1 MCKHLPS
8 LTRTSSSNYCI
19 MYSIL
24 VEKQTLFA
32 YIYVYV
38 RIATH
43 RQSYLLSTSYIFVMF
58 RSPSG
63 KEWTWKKT
71 GKKIENFS
79 NHMKN
84 ISVSGM
90 FRICATRRLSP
101 CFCLCFSFVCHMEMD
116 GFLYLH
122 HHNNISSRQS
132 YCEANSHRHT
142 LKKKTSNRNRKQ
154 GKVQKR
160 HKKYTNKN
168 VRQAKDVEEK

>member
-63 KEWTWKKT
+63 KGMNMKKDRKKNRKLFKSHEKYFCLRYVAYVPRDDSSHVFAYVFLLCVTWKWMAFCIFIIIIILAR
-71 GKKIENFS
+71 G
-79 NHMKN
+79 NHIVKP
-84 ISVSGM
+84 IR
-90 FRICATRRLSP
+90 FA
-101 CFCLCFSFVCHMEMD
+101 
-116 GFLYLH
+116 
-122 HHNNISSRQS
+122 
-132 YCEANSHRHT
+132 
-142 LKKKTSNRNRKQ
+142 
-154 GKVQKR
+154 
-160 HKKYTNKN
+160 
-168 VRQAKDVEEK
+168 